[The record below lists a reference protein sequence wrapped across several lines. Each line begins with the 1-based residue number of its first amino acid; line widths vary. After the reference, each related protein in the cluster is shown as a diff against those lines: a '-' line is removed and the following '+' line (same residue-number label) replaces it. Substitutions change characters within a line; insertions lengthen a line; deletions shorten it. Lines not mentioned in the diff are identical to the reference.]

1 MIYFCGKTKGSRDYS
16 FGNENIKNVFL
27 QIINQKRNENESYSK
42 EFQSVR

>member
-16 FGNENIKNVFL
+16 FGNEIIKNVYL
-27 QIINQKRNENESYSK
+27 QIINQKKYENQSYSK